1 MTAEVDRVVSET
13 VLSVDA
19 VIPENK
25 VWQCPVCGI
34 KRNESNHAKC
44 SKITQLKHQQE
55 RDKQR
60 GKNAAT

>member
-1 MTAEVDRVVSET
+1 MTAEVDRVVSDT

-25 VWQCPVCGI
+25 VWLCPVCGI
-34 KRNESNHAKC
+34 KRNQGNHAKC

-55 RDKQR
+55 HDKQS